1 MKQSRAQ
8 FKLALRYCK
17 QHEDA
22 MRADAY
28 ANNLAHKDY
37 TAFWKD
43 VKRSTCDKYSVYA
56 NTFGGYSGVENIAEM
71 WMNHY
76 KDL

>member
-22 MRADAY
+22 MHADAY
-28 ANNLAHKDY
+28 AI
-37 TAFWKD
+37 T
-43 VKRSTCDKYSVYA
+43 
-56 NTFGGYSGVENIAEM
+56 
-71 WMNHY
+71 
-76 KDL
+76 